1 MKEIA
6 MDLQERKIHFV
17 QEFLRLNSEDII
29 HKLEDTLKAE
39 KKKIFSKPIIPFT
52 LEEFNK
58 KIDGAE
64 DDAKNG
70 RVLTTDELKEEMK
83 SW

>member
-1 MKEIA
+1 

-17 QEFLRLNSEDII
+17 QEFLRLNSEEII

-39 KKKIFSKPIIPFT
+39 KKKMSKRKLTPFT
-52 LEEFNK
+52 LEELNE
-58 KIDGAE
+58 KIERAE
-64 DDAKNG
+64 DDIRNG
-70 RVLTTDELKEEMK
+70 RVLTTAELKEQMK